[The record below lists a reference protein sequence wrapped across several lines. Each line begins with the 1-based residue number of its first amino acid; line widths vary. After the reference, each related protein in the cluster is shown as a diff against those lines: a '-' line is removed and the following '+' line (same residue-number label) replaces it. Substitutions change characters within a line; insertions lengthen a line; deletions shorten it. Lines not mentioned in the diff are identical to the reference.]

1 LFVKVSQLT
10 IIFFPL
16 CYLACRKAGSWLKF
30 YHKDAQSTSQ
40 RRSKY
45 NMLLF
50 VKILQLL
57 YIFNLTLINNIL

>member
-10 IIFFPL
+10 NIFFPL
-16 CYLACRKAGSWLKF
+16 CYLSALLGDTSWLTF

-50 VKILQLL
+50 VKTLQLL
-57 YIFNLTLINNIL
+57 YIF